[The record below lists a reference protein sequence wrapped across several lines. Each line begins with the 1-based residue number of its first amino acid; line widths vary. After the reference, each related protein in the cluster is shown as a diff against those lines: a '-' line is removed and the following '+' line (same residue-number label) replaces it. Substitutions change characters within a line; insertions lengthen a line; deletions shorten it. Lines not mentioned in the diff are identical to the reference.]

1 MSVALALSFVG
12 GIGLGALQASWR
24 GTLFDRV
31 ASRASLVIAAVPDFW
46 LASAAIFVFA
56 LHWRLAPPGGMVDV
70 GLHRSYSTLGRA
82 LDTIRHLV
90 LPAGTLAL
98 AAGAVV
104 ARYQRAALLEVLP
117 HDYVRTARAKG
128 VRERDVVYHHALRNA
143 LLPTIT
149 LLGLALPAL
158 LGGAVFVETV
168 FAWPGMGLLAVNA
181 VTAFDYP
188 LVVGGLIADILYAV
202 ADPRLRRA

>member
-1 MSVALALSFVG
+1 
-12 GIGLGALQASWR
+12 
-24 GTLFDRV
+24 
-31 ASRASLVIAAVPDFW
+31 VIAAVPDFW
-46 LASAAIFVFA
+46 LATAAIFVFS
-56 LHWRLAPPGGMVDV
+56 LHWRLAPPGGMADV
-70 GLHRSYSTLGRA
+70 ALHRSYSPVGRV
-82 LDTIRHLV
+82 LDTIRHLI

-98 AAGAVV
+98 VVGVVV

-128 VRERDVVYHHALRNA
+128 VSEGGVIYRHALRNA

-149 LLGLALPAL
+149 LLGLAIPSL

-181 VTAFDYP
+181 VTSFDYP
-188 LVVGGLIADILYAV
+188 LVLATTLLASAMVVTGGLIADVLYTV
-202 ADPRLRRA
+202 ADPRLRRG